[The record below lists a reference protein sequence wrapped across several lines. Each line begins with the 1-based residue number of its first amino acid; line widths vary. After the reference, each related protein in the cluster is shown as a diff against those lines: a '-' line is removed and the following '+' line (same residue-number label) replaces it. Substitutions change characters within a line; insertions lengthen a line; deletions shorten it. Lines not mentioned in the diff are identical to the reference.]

1 MGILVK
7 GATAL
12 CGDNLGIIISC
23 INLESNLKKKHVAIS
38 YHKLVE
44 SPAAGIVNPLKVC
57 TTVNRAEILTKGV
70 SVGMLV
76 VCLMHHMELTGEI
89 KNELV
94 LVR

>member
-70 SVGMLV
+70 SVGMLGSLSDASYGV
-76 VCLMHHMELTGEI
+76 DWGDKKRTRLG
-89 KNELV
+89 
-94 LVR
+94 